1 MTEKIARYSVS
12 VQLPDLD
19 SFARDKILIDIAN
32 ALFAGLRLAWENDEL
47 RNR

>member
-12 VQLPDLD
+12 VQLPELD
-19 SFARDKILIDIAN
+19 GFARDQILIDIAS
-32 ALFAGLRLAWENDEL
+32 ALFAGLRLAWKNDEL